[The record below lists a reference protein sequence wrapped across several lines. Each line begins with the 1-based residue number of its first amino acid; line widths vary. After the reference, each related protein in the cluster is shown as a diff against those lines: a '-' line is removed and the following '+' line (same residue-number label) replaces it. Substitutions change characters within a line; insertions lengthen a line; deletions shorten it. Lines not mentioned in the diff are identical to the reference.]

1 MILLEKSTKV
11 TITTKHKDRYE
22 NISHHYISAA
32 FALLTLGFGS
42 VCMAHAEV
50 NSSSTQQVNGL
61 SSGAQTEENKDEN
74 LLDQI
79 QDGLMQPQRFSRSS
93 PTNRLFHQPSK
104 PKIRLGLT
112 VNKRK
117 SVIGPIVHLE
127 KLIIGLVK
135 LTHKTRVSHH
145 SGHDR

>member
-1 MILLEKSTKV
+1 MK
-11 TITTKHKDRYE
+11 

-61 SSGAQTEENKDEN
+61 SSGAQAEENKDEN

-79 QDGLMQPQRFSRSS
+79 PRWIDAT
-93 PTNRLFHQPSK
+93 PTIFPEQSNEPIVPHEQTEDQTWFDRKQ
-104 PKIRLGLT
+104 
-112 VNKRK
+112 K

-135 LTHKTRVSHH
+135 LTHKTCISHH

>member
-79 QDGLMQPQRFSRSS
+79 PRWIDATPTIFPEQSNEPIVPPTEQTEDQTWFDRKQKKIRNWADRTSGKIDNWFGEVDPQ
-93 PTNRLFHQPSK
+93 NLHQPPFGS
-104 PKIRLGLT
+104 
-112 VNKRK
+112 
-117 SVIGPIVHLE
+117 
-127 KLIIGLVK
+127 
-135 LTHKTRVSHH
+135 
-145 SGHDR
+145 

>member
-1 MILLEKSTKV
+1 MKTFHI
-11 TITTKHKDRYE
+11 ITYRQL
-22 NISHHYISAA
+22 

-79 QDGLMQPQRFSRSS
+79 QDGLMQPQRFSGAVQRTDCS
-93 PTNRLFHQPSK
+93 TNRANRRSD
-104 PKIRLGLT
+104 
-112 VNKRK
+112 
-117 SVIGPIVHLE
+117 
-127 KLIIGLVK
+127 LV
-135 LTHKTRVSHH
+135 
-145 SGHDR
+145 

>member
-79 QDGLMQPQRFSRSS
+79 PRWIDAT
-93 PTNRLFHQPSK
+93 PTIFPEQSNEPIVPPTEQTEDQTWFDRK
-104 PKIRLGLT
+104 
-112 VNKRK
+112 NRK

-135 LTHKTRVSHH
+135 LTHKNPRQPPFES
-145 SGHDR
+145 

>member
-22 NISHHYISAA
+22 NISHHYISA
-32 FALLTLGFGS
+32 FCPLTLGFGS

-79 QDGLMQPQRFSRSS
+79 PRWIDAT
-93 PTNRLFHQPSK
+93 PTIFPEQSNEPIV
-104 PKIRLGLT
+104 PPT
-112 VNKRK
+112 VQTEDQTWFDRKQKK

-135 LTHKTRVSHH
+135 LTHKTCISHH

>member
-1 MILLEKSTKV
+1 MKTFHI
-11 TITTKHKDRYE
+11 ITYRQL
-22 NISHHYISAA
+22 

-93 PTNRLFHQPSK
+93 PMNQLFHQPSK

-127 KLIIGLVK
+127 KLITGLVK
-135 LTHKTRVSHH
+135 LTHKNLHQPPFGS
-145 SGHDR
+145 

>member
-1 MILLEKSTKV
+1 MKTFHI
-11 TITTKHKDRYE
+11 ITYRQL
-22 NISHHYISAA
+22 

-79 QDGLMQPQRFSRSS
+79 PRWIDAT
-93 PTNRLFHQPSK
+93 PTIFPEQSNEPIVPPTEQTEDQTWFDRKQ
-104 PKIRLGLT
+104 
-112 VNKRK
+112 RK

-135 LTHKTRVSHH
+135 LTHKNPRQPPFGS
-145 SGHDR
+145 

>member
-1 MILLEKSTKV
+1 MKTFHI
-11 TITTKHKDRYE
+11 ITYRQL
-22 NISHHYISAA
+22 

-79 QDGLMQPQRFSRSS
+79 QDGLMQPQRFSPSS

-104 PKIRLGLT
+104 QKIRLGLT

-135 LTHKTRVSHH
+135 LTHKNPRQPPFES
-145 SGHDR
+145 